1 MKKLIS
7 MLLSL
12 ALCLCLL
19 EVPVNNLHN
28 DGKEPADSGISTAEP
43 KNPEDPLRPMNDGEE
58 GPGGRGEAI

>member
-1 MKKLIS
+1 MKKLMS

-28 DGKEPADSGISTAEP
+28 DGKEPADWGIGTVEP
-43 KNPEDPLRPMNDGEE
+43 KNPEEPVCPMNDDFPGEWDSTVD
-58 GPGGRGEAI
+58 